1 MKTATLVLFQL
12 PRTKKKISTGN
23 ACKLYRTLYG
33 YNNSSCYGR
42 YHTRVEGLIDKING
56 IRLFKSA
63 FIVKHKDLN
72 VVIELLSKYK
82 ADIVT
87 KKVIVDKK
95 EAQLLGI
102 K

>member
-12 PRTKKKISTGN
+12 PRAKKNITMGK

-42 YHTRVEGLIDKING
+42 YHTRVEGMIDKING
-56 IRLFKSA
+56 IRLFRSA
-63 FIVKHKDLN
+63 IIVKHRDVNKVTD
-72 VVIELLSKYK
+72 LLSEYD
-82 ADIVT
+82 AEIVK
-87 KKVIVDKK
+87 KKVFVDKE
-95 EAQLLGI
+95 EAEQLGI